1 VNGAIEQSDA
11 LVLLG
16 ATGDLAHR
24 KIYPALK
31 NMVRR
36 GGLNV
41 PVIGV
46 ARSGW
51 QLPQFQ
57 DRVRDSLTVRTGEAE
72 SPAATKLLGLLRYV
86 DGDYQ
91 DPATFAR
98 LKEALNGAQRPLFYL
113 AIPPSLFGTVVELL
127 GASGCATN
135 ARVVVEKPFGRDL
148 ASAKALNLALHAA
161 FPERSIFRI
170 DHFLGKEPVQNL
182 LYFRF
187 ANSFLEPIWNR
198 NYVESVQITM
208 AEKIGVEGRG
218 KFYEEVGA
226 IRDVVQNH
234 LLEVVASL
242 AMEPPVGYWGEA
254 QRDERIKVL
263 RAIAPFTGQSLVR
276 GQVKGYRDEPGVA
289 PDSEVET
296 FAAMQVHLNSWR
308 WQGVPFFIRAGKYLP
323 VTATEVMVSLK
334 APPQQVFEE
343 PVPYQSN
350 YFRFRLGPDQVAI
363 AVGARTK
370 TPGERM
376 AGEEVELYVSNVTS
390 EAMEAYE
397 RLIGDA
403 MAGDATLFAR
413 EDSVEAAWAIVD
425 PIVKNGGAVYRYEP
439 GSWGPREADR
449 MVAAYGGWYN
459 PVAGGVRTS
468 SRG

>member
-1 VNGAIEQSDA
+1 MPDRSDA
-11 LVLLG
+11 IVLLG

-24 KIYPALK
+24 KIYPALRA
-31 NMVRR
+31 MARR
-36 GGLNV
+36 GQLDV

-51 QLPQFQ
+51 TDDQFRE
-57 DRVRDSLTVRTGEAE
+57 RVRDSLEKRGNDAT
-72 SPAATKLLGLLRYV
+72 SPAARKLLDRLQYV

-91 DPATFAR
+91 SLETFTR
-98 LKEALNGAQRPLFYL
+98 LREALNGARRPLFYL
-113 AIPPSLFGTVVELL
+113 AIPPSLFGPVVEFL
-127 GASGCATN
+127 GESGCAEN
-135 ARVVVEKPFGRDL
+135 ARVVIEKPFGRDL
-148 ASAKALNLALHAA
+148 ASAKALNETLHRV
-161 FPERSIFRI
+161 FPEKSIFRI

-208 AEKIGVEGRG
+208 AEAIGIEGRG
-218 KFYEEVGA
+218 RFYEEVGA

-242 AMEPPVGYWGEA
+242 AMDPPVGYWGEA

-263 RAIAPFTGQSLVR
+263 RAISPFTGQSLVR
-276 GQVKGYRDEPGVA
+276 GQFRSYRQENGVA

-296 FAAMQVHLNSWR
+296 FAAMQLHLNSWR
-308 WQGVPFFIRAGKYLP
+308 WQGVPFFIRAGKSLP
-323 VTATEVMVSLK
+323 VTATEVMVILK
-334 APPQQVFEE
+334 APPQQVFDE
-343 PVPYQSN
+343 PVPHQSN

-363 AVGARTK
+363 AAGARTK

-376 AGEEVELYVSNVTS
+376 AGEEVELYVCNATS

-413 EDSVEAAWAIVD
+413 EDSVEAAWGIVD
-425 PIVKNGGAVYRYEP
+425 PIINHGGAVYRYEP
-439 GSWGPREADR
+439 GTWGPREADR
-449 MVAAYGGWYN
+449 MVSAYGGWYN
-459 PVAGGVRTS
+459 PPATYNGR
-468 SRG
+468 RN

>member
-1 VNGAIEQSDA
+1 VNGERSDA
-11 LVLLG
+11 LVLFG

-24 KIYPALK
+24 KIYPALLGLVK
-31 NMVRR
+31 R
-36 GGLNV
+36 GQLDA
-41 PVIGV
+41 PVVGV
-46 ARSGW
+46 SRSGW
-51 QLPQFQ
+51 TVEQFRE
-57 DRVRDSLTVRTGEAE
+57 RVRDSLATRTGEAG
-72 SPAATKLLGLLRYV
+72 SPAAQKLLGLLRYV

-91 DPATFAR
+91 DPATFGR
-98 LKEALNGAQRPLFYL
+98 LREALAGAGRPLFYL
-113 AIPPSLFGTVVELL
+113 AIPPSLFGPVVEFL
-127 GASGCATN
+127 GSSGCAAG

-148 ASAKALNLALHAA
+148 ASAQALNRTLHGV
-161 FPERSIFRI
+161 FDERAIFRI

-208 AEKIGVEGRG
+208 AEKIGLEGRG
-218 KFYEEVGA
+218 RFYEEVGA

-242 AMEPPVGYWGEA
+242 AMDPPVGYWGEA

-263 RAIAPFTGQSLVR
+263 RAISPFTGASLVR
-276 GQVKGYRDEPGVA
+276 GQFRGYREEAGVA

-296 FAAMQVHLNSWR
+296 FAAMQLHLNSWR
-308 WQGVPFFIRAGKYLP
+308 WQGVPFFIRAGKSLP
-323 VTATEVMVSLK
+323 VAATEVMVILK
-334 APPQQVFEE
+334 APPQQVFDE
-343 PVPYQSN
+343 PVPPQSN

-363 AVGARTK
+363 AAGARTK
-370 TPGERM
+370 SPGERM
-376 AGEEVELYVSNVTS
+376 AGEEVELYVCNASR
-390 EAMEAYE
+390 EAREAYD

-403 MAGDATLFAR
+403 MTGDATLFAR

-425 PIVKNGGAVYRYEP
+425 PIVHQGGPVYRYEP

-449 MVAAYGGWYN
+449 MVAPFGGWYN
-459 PVAGGVRTS
+459 PPANGPAPRGGA
-468 SRG
+468 